1 MQDFDEEQLKEIHM
15 GRLIQVLSHQMK
27 RKSCVNSMINDD
39 GLTTMQK
46 HVLKFLLLET
56 LHKVVYQKDIEEEF
70 QIRKSTATGMLQ
82 LLEKNGFI
90 VRESEKKDARLKRI
104 IPTKKAEA
112 LRPSILAHIRQ
123 SETQLTTDISEADVL
138 TCKKVLCQ
146 MLYNVSEH
154 KEVCKKMNKKLLQSV
169 REYKKQSII
178 APLLVT
184 LEVLMEVLI
193 PLEMAKIIDIG
204 IAEGNLGYIIQ
215 RGLILVIMA
224 MMSLFFGVQAGNFA
238 AIAGAGYAKNLRHDI
253 YYKVQDFSFKN
264 IDHFST
270 SGLVTRMTTDITNIQ
285 MAYMMSIRLL
295 ARAPIMIVLSWI
307 MTLTLSKKAALLFLI
322 VIPVL
327 GGTLLFIAKKAHPHF
342 IKVFDEYDDLN
353 NSVQENVNAAR
364 VVKAFVRENYE
375 IDKFHGVSKYVY
387 QLFTTAEKIVAWNS
401 PVMQFVMYAVIMILV
416 YIGGKG
422 IVTKTMET
430 GALTSIIVYALQ
442 IIGSLTMV
450 TFVFVMIMIAGA
462 STDRITEVLDEI
474 PEMIDP
480 ADAVTSVADGDIVFD
495 HVSFSYAGEG
505 GNLSLKDVN
514 LHIKS
519 GQTVGIIGGTGSAKS
534 TLVQLIPRLY
544 DVTKGSVMV
553 SGVDV
558 RKYNLEALRDQVSMV
573 LQKNVLFSGT
583 IYDNIR
589 WGNENASDEEVQNVC
604 KLAQAD
610 GFVRE
615 FPDGYNTQIVQGGN
629 NVSGGQKQRLCI
641 ARALLKKP
649 KILILDDSTSAVDT
663 KTDALIRKAFREEIP
678 NTTKII
684 IAQRVSSIED
694 ADQIIVL
701 ENGAISGIGTSEE
714 LLKTND
720 IYREV
725 YESQVKGGE
734 DHE

>member
-1 MQDFDEEQLKEIHM
+1 
-15 GRLIQVLSHQMK
+15 
-27 RKSCVNSMINDD
+27 
-39 GLTTMQK
+39 
-46 HVLKFLLLET
+46 
-56 LHKVVYQKDIEEEF
+56 
-70 QIRKSTATGMLQ
+70 
-82 LLEKNGFI
+82 
-90 VRESEKKDARLKRI
+90 
-104 IPTKKAEA
+104 
-112 LRPSILAHIRQ
+112 
-123 SETQLTTDISEADVL
+123 
-138 TCKKVLCQ
+138 
-146 MLYNVSEH
+146 
-154 KEVCKKMNKKLLQSV
+154 MNKKLLQSV

-364 VVKAFVRENYE
+364 VVKAFVREDYE

-442 IIGSLTMV
+442 IISSLMMV

-694 ADQIIVL
+694 ADLIIVL
-701 ENGAISGIGTSEE
+701 ENGEISGIGTSEE
-714 LLKTND
+714 LLKTNA